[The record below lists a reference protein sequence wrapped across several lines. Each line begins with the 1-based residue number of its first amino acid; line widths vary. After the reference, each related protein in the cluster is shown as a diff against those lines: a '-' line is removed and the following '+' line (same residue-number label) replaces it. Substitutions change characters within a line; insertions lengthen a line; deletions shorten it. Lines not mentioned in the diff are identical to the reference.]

1 MQYDYATGSDLSFI
15 PLFYQSFP
23 TSSDSHFQ
31 NAAAHYRPID
41 SFFAQSL
48 VFFPYAAASRRG
60 VIRRL
65 VNL

>member
-31 NAAAHYRPID
+31 NAEAHYRPID

-48 VFFPYAAASRRG
+48 VFFPYAAASRG
-60 VIRRL
+60 GDTPL
-65 VNL
+65 G